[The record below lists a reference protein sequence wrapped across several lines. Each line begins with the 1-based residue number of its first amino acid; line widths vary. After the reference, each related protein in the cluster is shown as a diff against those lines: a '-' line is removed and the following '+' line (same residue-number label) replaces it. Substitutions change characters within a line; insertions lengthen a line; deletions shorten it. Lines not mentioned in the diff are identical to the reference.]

1 MADNESR
8 LALRRA
14 LYRRLHWL
22 WPLLASSRLRAVLRG
37 LAWTGFALWLA
48 FAALV
53 LVLRY
58 AVLPNVAHFQPQ
70 IETAIGQA
78 IGQRVTIGRIEA
90 RWRGLNPD
98 LVLDQMAIVNPQG
111 EQVFALERVETVL
124 SWHSLWRMRPILA
137 LLVIERPVLHVRRER
152 DGRITVA
159 GIETESEGDPA
170 FTEWV
175 LHQKRIRIRDATVVW
190 EDRLRNAP
198 PLALEDLQF
207 GLDNRGRRHR
217 FGITAAPPTD
227 LAARIDLRGEV
238 DGDLG
243 EALADLS
250 GRLFLQLDYA
260 DLAGWKAW
268 VDYPVGL
275 AQGHGAL
282 RAWVDFGEGLG
293 RLTTDLALD
302 AVRIRLGPKVP
313 ELDLQSLRGR
323 LSGRYRVGAWRVAGN
338 NVELQTGDGLRVPST
353 DFQLEWQQDQTSG
366 KVTGTAGISFA
377 DLGVLSRLADFIPL
391 DLRSRNLLGRFR
403 PQGTL
408 AELRAS
414 WSQLGDVP
422 EQYALRAAFTGLG
435 LQPEGYMPGAKGLSG
450 QLDFNEK
457 GGSLSID
464 SGASGLSLPA
474 VFPEPDMAFD
484 KLRVRANWQVSDK
497 AVNVKL
503 ERLQFQGADATGSAS
518 GTYRY
523 DGEGPGTI
531 DLSGSITEA
540 DGRAVWRYMPR
551 AVNADVA
558 TWLRRGI
565 VAGRAHDAH
574 LVLKGN
580 LIDFP
585 FRDPAKGK
593 FLVTAKAEGV
603 KLDYAEGWPQIDGI
617 KADMNFGTGMR
628 IVAERGRIL
637 EASLDDVIVEI
648 PDFEAPEEMLL
659 VRGAALGSTAT
670 FLDFIER
677 SPVGASIDHFTRD
690 MRAKG
695 DGRLDLGLDIPLRD
709 VMKTRVRGDYR
720 FINNEVLVLDA
731 LPPIV
736 RVNGRLAITE
746 NSIASPEITGR
757 AFGGPVRVA
766 IGSQSG
772 RVEIQAAGTANV
784 AEVTQHFGVPG
795 RERLGGS
802 AGWKAAIE
810 IRHQLSGLRIESD
823 LAGVSSSLPEPLTKA
838 AGVPLPL
845 RIERVPM
852 EGEGDQFRID
862 AGEVVR
868 GLLVRRGGRIERG
881 SLVVGQGQA
890 ALPAQGVAIRVALPR
905 VDADAWRAIFDHP
918 GAERRQGPAMPSLAV
933 IGVETPALRLFGR
946 EFSQVNSEIRPREDG
961 WQIALNMQEAQ
972 GDLLWRKAGEG
983 SLEGHLRR
991 LVVRS
996 AAETAGA
1003 DTTAFNTLPGLDLKV
1018 DDFRI
1023 GSRQLGQLTLRA
1035 RNEKGAWQ
1043 LQTLNLQNPDGA
1055 LTGRATWFNV
1065 PGEHRTRL
1073 DFELTANDVGKLL
1086 DRLGYPDAIR
1096 RGTATLGGDLQ
1107 WHGPL
1112 TGIHYPTLTGRMAVS
1127 AANGQFNKLE
1137 PGVGRLLGLISLQS
1151 LPRRLTLDFRDI
1163 FSEGLAFDSI
1173 EGQTVV
1179 NAGVMRTVEPLR
1191 INSPAAQIEIQ
1202 GEADLKNE
1210 TQNLVVQ
1217 VRPQIGAVAALGA
1230 ALVNP
1235 IAGAAALVAST
1246 VLQNPL
1252 GRLFTYRYHVTGS
1265 WSDPRV
1271 EKVGES
1277 VQEVPVPTPKEGEG
1291 R

>member
-1 MADNESR
+1 MRHFAPNTPYVLPTNVVTADPGPPISAFGLDE
-8 LALRRA
+8 
-14 LYRRLHWL
+14 LH
-22 WPLLASSRLRAVLRG
+22 ARSG
-37 LAWTGFALWLA
+37 
-48 FAALV
+48 
-53 LVLRY
+53 
-58 AVLPNVAHFQPQ
+58 LPNVA
-70 IETAIGQA
+70 
-78 IGQRVTIGRIEA
+78 VK
-90 RWRGLNPD
+90 
-98 LVLDQMAIVNPQG
+98 
-111 EQVFALERVETVL
+111 
-124 SWHSLWRMRPILA
+124 LA
-137 LLVIERPVLHVRRER
+137 
-152 DGRITVA
+152 DT
-159 GIETESEGDPA
+159 
-170 FTEWV
+170 
-175 LHQKRIRIRDATVVW
+175 
-190 EDRLRNAP
+190 
-198 PLALEDLQF
+198 
-207 GLDNRGRRHR
+207 
-217 FGITAAPPTD
+217 
-227 LAARIDLRGEV
+227 GEV
-238 DGDLG
+238 
-243 EALADLS
+243 
-250 GRLFLQLDYA
+250 
-260 DLAGWKAW
+260 
-268 VDYPVGL
+268 
-275 AQGHGAL
+275 
-282 RAWVDFGEGLG
+282 
-293 RLTTDLALD
+293 
-302 AVRIRLGPKVP
+302 
-313 ELDLQSLRGR
+313 
-323 LSGRYRVGAWRVAGN
+323 RVA
-338 NVELQTGDGLRVPST
+338 
-353 DFQLEWQQDQTSG
+353 F
-366 KVTGTAGISFA
+366 
-377 DLGVLSRLADFIPL
+377 LG
-391 DLRSRNLLGRFR
+391 
-403 PQGTL
+403 
-408 AELRAS
+408 
-414 WSQLGDVP
+414 
-422 EQYALRAAFTGLG
+422 
-435 LQPEGYMPGAKGLSG
+435 
-450 QLDFNEK
+450 
-457 GGSLSID
+457 
-464 SGASGLSLPA
+464 
-474 VFPEPDMAFD
+474 
-484 KLRVRANWQVSDK
+484 
-497 AVNVKL
+497 
-503 ERLQFQGADATGSAS
+503 
-518 GTYRY
+518 
-523 DGEGPGTI
+523 
-531 DLSGSITEA
+531 GSITEA

-551 AVNADVA
+551 AVSPEVGA
-558 TWLRRGI
+558 WLRQGI
-565 VAGRAHDAH
+565 VSGRGHDAH
-574 LVLKGN
+574 LTLKGN
-580 LIDFP
+580 LTDFP

-603 KLDYAEGWPQIDGI
+603 KLNYADGWPHIDGI
-617 KADMNFGTGMR
+617 KADMSFGAGMR

-637 EASLDDVIVEI
+637 DAALENVVVEI

-659 VRGAALGSTAT
+659 VRGAALGPTAS

-677 SPVGASIDHFTRD
+677 SPVGGSIDHFTRD

-709 VMKTRVRGDYR
+709 VTKTRVRGDYR
-720 FINNEVLVLDA
+720 FNNNEVLVLDA
-731 LPPIV
+731 LPPIAK
-736 RVNGRLAITE
+736 VNGRLAITE
-746 NSIASPEITGR
+746 SSIAAQEITGR

-772 RVEIQAAGTANV
+772 RVDIQAAGTANV
-784 AEVTQHFGVPG
+784 AEVAQHFGVPG

-823 LAGVSSSLPEPLTKA
+823 LAGVSSTLPEPLSKS

-845 RIERVPM
+845 RVERIPM
-852 EGEGDQFRID
+852 EGEGEQFRVE
-862 AGEVVR
+862 AGEVLR
-868 GLLVRRGGRIERG
+868 GLMVRRSGQIERAA
-881 SLVVGQGQA
+881 LVLGQGA
-890 ALPAQGVAIRVALPR
+890 ATLPTQGVAVRIALPR
-905 VDADAWRAIFDHP
+905 FDADAWRAVLEQP
-918 GAERRQGPAMPSLAV
+918 GNERRHGPAMPMLASV
-933 IGVETPALRLFGR
+933 AVETPVLRLFGR
-946 EFSQVNSEIRPREDG
+946 EFTQVNSEIRPRDEG

-972 GDLLWRKAGEG
+972 GDLLWRRAGEG

-1003 DTTAFNTLPGLDLKV
+1003 DTTPFNTLPGLDLRV

-1023 GSRQLGQLTLRA
+1023 GNRQLGQLTLRA

-1065 PGEHRTRL
+1065 PGDHRTRL

-1112 TGIHYPTLTGRMAVS
+1112 TGIHYPTLTGRMSVS

-1163 FSEGLAFDSI
+1163 FSDGLAFDSI

-1202 GEADLKNE
+1202 GEADIKNE

-1277 VQEVPVPTPKEGEG
+1277 VQEVPAQTPKEGEG